1 MKPFTFRLDKIL
13 DYRGYLMRRAQI
25 DLSVVRNECKRIEEE
40 IERLSQKKVATAA
53 ECIDEGVKGMDVARY
68 QIYQAFL
75 QGLDDGLENA
85 HTGLIEGE
93 KQVLAKKAVL
103 KNKSIKKK
111 ALEVLKEM
119 QHKKYKETSIR
130 KEQKTLDEI
139 VLIGREAKR

>member
-53 ECIDEGVKGMDVARY
+53 ECIDEGVNGMDVARY

-111 ALEVLKEM
+111 ALEMLKEM

-130 KEQKTLDEI
+130 EEQKTLDEI

>member
-13 DYRGYLMRRAQI
+13 DYRGYLMRRAHI
-25 DLSVVRNECKRIEEE
+25 DLSVVRNECKRLEEE

-53 ECIDEGVKGMDVARY
+53 ECIDEGVNGMDVARY

-111 ALEVLKEM
+111 ALEMLKEM

>member
-53 ECIDEGVKGMDVARY
+53 ECIDEGVNGMDVARY

-111 ALEVLKEM
+111 ALEMLKEM

>member
-25 DLSVVRNECKRIEEE
+25 DLSVARNECKKIEKE
-40 IERLSQKKVATAA
+40 IEKLSQKKVAITA
-53 ECIDEGVKGMDVARY
+53 ECIDEGLKGMDVARY

-75 QGLDDGLENA
+75 QGLGDGLENA

-93 KQVLAKKAVL
+93 KQVLVKKAVL
-103 KNKSIKKK
+103 KKKSIEKK
-111 ALEVLKEM
+111 ALEMLKEM

-130 KEQKTLDEI
+130 EEQKTLDEI
-139 VLIGREAKR
+139 VLVGREAKR

>member
-53 ECIDEGVKGMDVARY
+53 ECIDEGVNGMDVARY

-111 ALEVLKEM
+111 ALEMLKEM

-130 KEQKTLDEI
+130 EEQKTLDEI
-139 VLIGREAKR
+139 VLIGRKAKI

>member
-1 MKPFTFRLDKIL
+1 MK
-13 DYRGYLMRRAQI
+13 RAQI
-25 DLSVVRNECKRIEEE
+25 DLSVARNECKRIEEE
-40 IERLSQKKVATAA
+40 IERLSQKKVAITA
-53 ECIDEGVKGMDVARY
+53 ECIDKGLKGIDVARY

-111 ALEVLKEM
+111 ALEMLKEM

-130 KEQKTLDEI
+130 EEQKTLDEI
-139 VLIGREAKR
+139 VLIAREAKI

>member
-25 DLSVVRNECKRIEEE
+25 DLSVARNECKRIEEE

-53 ECIDEGVKGMDVARY
+53 ECIDEGVNGMDVARY

-103 KNKSIKKK
+103 KNRSIKKK
-111 ALEVLKEM
+111 ALEMLKEM

-139 VLIGREAKR
+139 VLVGREAKI

>member
-40 IERLSQKKVATAA
+40 IKRLSQKKVAITA
-53 ECIDEGVKGMDVARY
+53 ECSDDSVKGMDVARY
-68 QIYQAFL
+68 QIYQAFM
-75 QGLDDGLENA
+75 QGLGDGLENA
-85 HTGLIEGE
+85 HAGLIEGE

-111 ALEVLKEM
+111 ALEMLKEM